1 MKNRKI
7 AFIILVS
14 ILFSASLHAISLD
27 RYISKMQ
34 SASPQQRVKMMN
46 ALKKTLAKMN
56 SSDRA
61 RAIRRLRSRTTR
73 SSVEKGNNQIN
84 SHLSRVVTTQQMS
97 QSLNTQQMQVVNQA
111 QIEKI
116 FSSVSEQPSVD
127 NFYNDRYEYRDF
139 K

>member
-7 AFIILVS
+7 AFIVLVS
-14 ILFSASLHAISLD
+14 ILFSASLHAMSLD

-34 SASPQQRVKMMN
+34 QASPQKRVKMMN

-61 RAIRRLRSRTTR
+61 RAIKRLRSRTAQ
-73 SSVEKGNNQIN
+73 SVEKGNNHIN
-84 SHLSRVVTTQQMS
+84 SHLSSVATTQQMS
-97 QSLNTQQMQVVNQA
+97 QSLNTQQLQVVNQA

-116 FSSVSEQPSVD
+116 LTPEIKD
-127 NFYNDRYEYRDF
+127 FYNEKYTR
-139 K
+139 

>member
-14 ILFSASLHAISLD
+14 ILFSASLHAMSLD

-34 SASPQQRVKMMN
+34 KASPHKRVKMMN

-61 RAIRRLRSRTTR
+61 RAIRKLRSRTAH
-73 SSVEKGNNQIN
+73 SVEKGNQNIN
-84 SHLSRVVTTQQMS
+84 SNLSRVVTTQQMS
-97 QSLNTQQMQVVNQA
+97 QSLNTQQLQVVNQV

-116 FSSVSEQPSVD
+116 FSPLNEPSKDYFNTV
-127 NFYNDRYEYRDF
+127 YKE
-139 K
+139 KQ

>member
-1 MKNRKI
+1 
-7 AFIILVS
+7 
-14 ILFSASLHAISLD
+14 
-27 RYISKMQ
+27 
-34 SASPQQRVKMMN
+34 MN

-61 RAIRRLRSRTTR
+61 RAIKRLRSRTAR
-73 SSVEKGNNQIN
+73 SVEQGNNHITSN
-84 SHLSRVVTTQQMS
+84 LSRVVTTQQMS

-139 K
+139 KWINK

>member
-14 ILFSASLHAISLD
+14 ILFSASLHAMSLD

-34 SASPQQRVKMMN
+34 HASPQKRVKMMN

-97 QSLNTQQMQVVNQA
+97 QSLNTQQLQVVNQA
-111 QIEKI
+111 QIENI
-116 FSSVSEQPSVD
+116 FSPNNQPSTKD
-127 NFYNDRYEYRDF
+127 FFNDRYIQR
-139 K
+139 

>member
-14 ILFSASLHAISLD
+14 ILFSASLHAMSLD

-34 SASPQQRVKMMN
+34 QASPQKRVKMMN
-46 ALKKTLAKMN
+46 AVKKTLAKMN

-61 RAIRRLRSRTTR
+61 RAIKRLRSRTAQ
-73 SSVEKGNNQIN
+73 SVEKGNNHIN
-84 SHLSRVVTTQQMS
+84 SHLSSVATTQQMS
-97 QSLNTQQMQVVNQA
+97 QSLNTQQLQVVNQA

-116 FSSVSEQPSVD
+116 LTPEIKD
-127 NFYNDRYEYRDF
+127 FYNEKYTR
-139 K
+139 